1 LLWVGFPSEQPIAG
15 ESETELFIT
24 APGLSS
30 LSSSES
36 IKNLHEDDVTQYR
49 NEPPDFE
56 EDDFDDLDK
65 EFIFSLLL
73 SLSGLCL
80 VVAIACVA
88 AWFLVN

>member
-1 LLWVGFPSEQPIAG
+1 
-15 ESETELFIT
+15 
-24 APGLSS
+24 
-30 LSSSES
+30 
-36 IKNLHEDDVTQYR
+36 VTQYR